1 MIRNAKI
8 IATVGPASSSRSQLK
23 RLVQAG
29 VDVIRLNFSHGNYD
43 DHAQVIKEI
52 RSLAKKE
59 KRSLAILQDLQ
70 GPKLRTGMLEGDEA
84 ILLSPGE
91 QITLTPRDVTGTK
104 GTIQVKYDSF
114 AQDVNEGDRILLD
127 DGRIELNVIS
137 IAGNDVATK
146 VVYGGKLG
154 NKKGINLPGVNLSA
168 PSLTKKDL
176 QDIEFGLT
184 HDVDAIALSFVRRA
198 QDLVSLREAIS
209 PSAHDGATPLLI
221 AKLEKPEAIDNLDQI
236 LPVCD
241 GVMVAR
247 GDLGV
252 EVAPERVPSIQKHI
266 IQHANAAQRFVITA
280 TQMLDSMIENP
291 RPSRAEA
298 SDVANA
304 VFDGSDL
311 LMLSGETAIGKYP
324 VAAVETMDRII
335 RDAETHAPQW
345 SCVLTDEEVITDDDA
360 VATTQAAK
368 SLARDRDV
376 AAIAVF
382 TRSGRTARLMSYTR
396 PRVPIVAF
404 TPEVKTFHQLSLAW
418 GVIPHLV
425 KKANSVEE
433 MIARVR
439 DACLASGLVN
449 HGQQIVLVAS
459 LPIGEMGPPNFTL
472 LHTIE

>member
-1 MIRNAKI
+1 MTRNAKI
-8 IATVGPASSSRSQLK
+8 IATIGPASSSRAQLK
-23 RLVQAG
+23 HLLQAG

-43 DHAQVIKEI
+43 DHAKVMDEI
-52 RSLAKKE
+52 RSLAKEE

-70 GPKLRTGMLEGDEA
+70 GPKLRTGMLEDGEA
-84 ILLSPGE
+84 IFLSPGD
-91 QITLTPRDVTGTK
+91 QINLTPRDVIGK
-104 GTIQVKYDSF
+104 KDTIQVKYDSF
-114 AQDVNEGDRILLD
+114 AQDVVEGDRILLD
-127 DGRIELNVIS
+127 DGRIELRVTS
-137 IAGNDVATK
+137 IEGNDVATK
-146 VVYGGKLG
+146 VIYGGKLG

-176 QDIEFGLT
+176 QDIEFGLA

-198 QDLVSLREAIS
+198 EDISCLREAIS
-209 PSAHDGATPLLI
+209 SSAHDSVSPLII

-236 LPVCD
+236 LAVCD

-280 TQMLDSMIENP
+280 TQMLDSMIDNP

-304 VFDGSDL
+304 VFDGSDS
-311 LMLSGETAIGKYP
+311 LMLSGETAIGEYP
-324 VAAVETMDRII
+324 IAAVETMDRII
-335 RDAETHAPQW
+335 RDAESHASQW
-345 SCVLTDEEVITDDDA
+345 SCVLADEVVITDDDA

-368 SLARDRDV
+368 ALARDRDV

-404 TPEVKTFHQLSLAW
+404 TPEAKTFHQLSLAW

>member
-1 MIRNAKI
+1 MTRNAKI
-8 IATVGPASSSRSQLK
+8 IATVGPASSSRAQLK
-23 RLVQAG
+23 RLLQAG

-43 DHAQVIKEI
+43 DHAKVIDEI
-52 RSLAKKE
+52 RSLAKEE

-70 GPKLRTGMLEGDEA
+70 GPKMRTGMLEAGEA

-91 QITLTPRDVTGTK
+91 QITLTTRDVISTK
-104 GTIQVKYDSF
+104 DTVQVKYDSF

-127 DGRIELNVIS
+127 DGRIELRVTS
-137 IAGNDVATK
+137 IDGNDVATK
-146 VVYGGKLG
+146 VIYGGKLG
-154 NKKGINLPGVNLSA
+154 SKKGINLPGINLSA

-176 QDIEFGLT
+176 QDIDFGLA

-198 QDLVSLREAIS
+198 DDILSLREAIS
-209 PSAHDGATPLLI
+209 SSTHDGVTPLII
-221 AKLEKPEAIDNLDQI
+221 AKLEKPEAIDNLEQI
-236 LPVCD
+236 LTVCD

-280 TQMLDSMIENP
+280 TQMLDSMIGNP

-304 VFDGSDL
+304 VFDGSDI
-311 LMLSGETAIGKYP
+311 LMLSGETAIGEYP
-324 VAAVETMDRII
+324 VAAVETMNRII
-335 RDAETHAPQW
+335 RDAEKHAPQW
-345 SCVLTDEEVITDDDA
+345 SCVLADEVLITDDDA

-404 TPEVKTFHQLSLAW
+404 TPEAKTFHQLSLAW
-418 GVIPHLV
+418 GVIPYLV

-439 DACLASGLVN
+439 DACLASAIVN

>member
-1 MIRNAKI
+1 MTRNAKI
-8 IATVGPASSSRSQLK
+8 IATVGPATSSRAQLK
-23 RLVQAG
+23 RLLQAG

-43 DHAQVIKEI
+43 DHAKVIKEI
-52 RSLAKKE
+52 RALTKAE

-70 GPKLRTGMLEGDEA
+70 GPKLRTGMLEDGEA

-91 QITLTPRDVTGTK
+91 QINLTTRDVIGTK
-104 GTIQVKYDSF
+104 DTIQVKYDSF

-127 DGRIELNVIS
+127 DGRIELCVTS
-137 IAGNDVATK
+137 IDGNDVATK

-154 NKKGINLPGVNLSA
+154 NKKGINLPGVILSA
-168 PSLTKKDL
+168 PSLTKKDF
-176 QDIEFGLT
+176 QDIEFGLA

-198 QDLVSLREAIS
+198 EDIVSLREAIS
-209 PSAHDGATPLLI
+209 SSTHDGVTPLLI
-221 AKLEKPEAIDNLDQI
+221 AKLEKPEAIDNLNQI
-236 LPVCD
+236 LAVCD

-304 VFDGSDL
+304 VFDGSDI
-311 LMLSGETAIGKYP
+311 LMLSGETAIGEYP
-324 VAAVETMDRII
+324 VATVETMDRII
-335 RDAETHAPQW
+335 RDAESHAPQW
-345 SCVLTDEEVITDDDA
+345 SCVLADEILITDDDA

-368 SLARDRDV
+368 ALARDRDV

-404 TPEVKTFHQLSLAW
+404 TPEAKTFHQLSLAW

-439 DACLASGLVN
+439 DACLASAIVN